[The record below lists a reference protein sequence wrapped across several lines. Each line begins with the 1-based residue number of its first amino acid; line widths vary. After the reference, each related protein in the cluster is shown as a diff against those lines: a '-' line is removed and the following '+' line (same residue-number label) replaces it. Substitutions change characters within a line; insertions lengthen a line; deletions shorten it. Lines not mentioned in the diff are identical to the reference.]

1 MPPTVIPVDGMSCEG
16 CSGSIDTVVGKL
28 DFVTSVKA
36 DHIAKNVTVEG
47 DHGLEQTG
55 EVNLLPPRRRQTSQ
69 EMHV

>member
-47 DHGLEQTG
+47 DLTAEQLAAVKAAITKAG
-55 EVNLLPPRRRQTSQ
+55 FDVMEG
-69 EMHV
+69 